1 MKNVLQLSVLFF
13 CCALSNLCAGQHTF
27 TTCSAAFLRNKM
39 IVNEY
44 TTKGKCSVATNAT
57 GKLTVNIVELSPGE
71 SKVTTRLPFTVAIRD
86 KNTKTLTMYST
97 QSCKQ
102 LPVQNVLSRCRK
114 GDHIVLITT
123 DNQYALPHNEILVR

>member
-1 MKNVLQLSVLFF
+1 MKNVPQWIILLC
-13 CCALSNLCAGQHTF
+13 CCALSSLSFGQQSFSH
-27 TTCSAAFLRNKM
+27 CSAAFLSNKM

-44 TTKGKCSVATNAT
+44 TTKGKCSVATTAT
-57 GKLTVNIVELSPGE
+57 GELTVNTVELSPTE
-71 SKVTTRLPFTVAIRD
+71 NKAIDKLSFTVAIRD

-97 QSCKQ
+97 QSYKQ

-114 GDHIVLITT
+114 GDHIVLLTT